1 MTTQSIVVYL
11 AVYKTDA
18 DAEADYRA
26 AKEQHAAGIL
36 KVFDAAV
43 LHRDLSRDVHLVER
57 GQRAPYGMC
66 TGLAV
71 GAFLG
76 VIFPPSAYASAAAWG
91 TSALGAG
98 TGAMVGHFWRGLSR
112 EALNELGD
120 LFDLSTAALI
130 VIANSGVKDALS
142 KQSNR
147 AMATLEKR
155 VKADAASFQAA
166 LDRAMAEGR
175 GEPT

>member
-26 AKEQHAAGIL
+26 AKQQHAAGIL

-76 VIFPPSAYASAAAWG
+76 VILRYGVPR
-91 TSALGAG
+91 GARLV
-98 TGAMVGHFWRGLSR
+98 TV
-112 EALNELGD
+112 
-120 LFDLSTAALI
+120 
-130 VIANSGVKDALS
+130 
-142 KQSNR
+142 
-147 AMATLEKR
+147 R
-155 VKADAASFQAA
+155 V
-166 LDRAMAEGR
+166 DRTR
-175 GEPT
+175 RSL